1 MEKELA
7 YWIALTHIPKIRT
20 RKKHELIH
28 YLNSENKTII
38 DFFHSDKNY
47 LKEKINISEGEILL
61 FEEEF
66 NKISNYSFLVEDL
79 LEQGYSIIPINHKD
93 YSKILK
99 NNMKLQSPIVIYTKG
114 NKKIL
119 EESSIAIVGSRKAN
133 DKSLIFTDK
142 IAEQAKEN
150 WKVVVSGFAKGVDRK
165 ALDCSLKY
173 KGQSIIVL
181 PQGICTF
188 ESGFKQ
194 YYKEIVEG
202 DLLVLSTFYPK
213 ARWSIQFAMARNP
226 IIYGLASEIY
236 VAESDTK
243 GGTWSGVMDGLR
255 KKRKIYIRI
264 PNDDEKNANN
274 LLIEKGG
281 IPINNNGEEMPYER
295 AIEKNEKK
303 EYEIIQLLK
312 NNNLTTP
319 KIIQKLKISKDWK
332 TPRQLTNWLKEHDE
346 IIIRKKRPLTFT
358 HKDNQEPTLF

>member
-133 DKSLIFTDK
+133 EKSLIFTDK

-188 ESGFKQ
+188 KSGFKQ
-194 YYKEIVEG
+194 YYKEIV
-202 DLLVLSTFYPK
+202 
-213 ARWSIQFAMARNP
+213 
-226 IIYGLASEIY
+226 
-236 VAESDTK
+236 
-243 GGTWSGVMDGLR
+243 
-255 KKRKIYIRI
+255 
-264 PNDDEKNANN
+264 
-274 LLIEKGG
+274 
-281 IPINNNGEEMPYER
+281 
-295 AIEKNEKK
+295 
-303 EYEIIQLLK
+303 
-312 NNNLTTP
+312 
-319 KIIQKLKISKDWK
+319 
-332 TPRQLTNWLKEHDE
+332 
-346 IIIRKKRPLTFT
+346 
-358 HKDNQEPTLF
+358 